1 MALSSGLA
9 VFAELGDLLGVDIL
23 NPLSSDW
30 MILANDGSLAIKPD
44 TVPKFEYRN
53 EQRVA
58 DYPMEQGA
66 FASYN
71 KVATPYQIRMQMVC
85 AGINYAQSAAQAV
98 KSALSIDIGNNYATR
113 PDFLDTLDYMLA
125 TTDLFTIVTPD
136 ATYKNATLEH
146 YDYRKESNN
155 GAVMLIVEAWFREV
169 RLTAGS
175 TYSSS
180 SGLPSVT
187 SNSPSAA
194 NPSDVGS
201 AQTFAYG
208 ANPGTLLQ
216 GVL

>member
-1 MALSSGLA
+1 MPISTGLA
-9 VFAELGDLLGVDIL
+9 AFAELGDLVGIDIL
-23 NPLSSDW
+23 NPLASDW
-30 MILANDGSLAIKPD
+30 MILANNGRVAIKPD
-44 TVPKFEYRN
+44 TVPKFEFRN

-71 KVATPYQIRMQMVC
+71 KVATPFQIRMQMVC
-85 AGINYAQSAAQAV
+85 SGGEYIQKAKQEITDAV
-98 KSALSIDIGNNYATR
+98 GLSFSRGTMQR
-113 PDFLDTLDYMLA
+113 GDFLRRLDQMLA

-136 ATYKNATLEH
+136 ATYPNATMEH

-155 GAVMLIVEAWFREV
+155 GATMLIVEAWFREV

-180 SGLPSVT
+180 GLPTVT
-187 SNSPSAA
+187 SNSASAA
-194 NPSDVGS
+194 NPVDVGT

-208 ANPGTLLQ
+208 SNPATALQ
-216 GVL
+216 GLL

>member
-1 MALSSGLA
+1 MPISTGLA
-9 VFAELGDLLGVDIL
+9 AFAELGDLVGIDIL
-23 NPLSSDW
+23 NPLASDW
-30 MILANDGSLAIKPD
+30 MILADDGSVAIKPD
-44 TVPKFEYRN
+44 TVPKFEFRN

-71 KVATPYQIRMQMVC
+71 KVATPFQIRMQMVC
-85 AGINYAQSAAQAV
+85 SGLNYAQSAAQAV
-98 KSALSIDIGNNYATR
+98 KNALNIDIGQNYASR

-136 ATYKNATLEH
+136 ATYPNATMEH

-155 GAVMLIVEAWFREV
+155 GATMLKIEAWFREIRV
-169 RLTAGS
+169 TAGS

-180 SGLPSVT
+180 GLPTVT
-187 SNSPSAA
+187 SNSASAA
-194 NPSDVGS
+194 NPVDVGT

-208 ANPGTLLQ
+208 SNAATALQ
-216 GVL
+216 GLL

>member
-1 MALSSGLA
+1 MPISTGLA
-9 VFAELGDLLGVDIL
+9 AFAELGDLVGIDIL
-23 NPLSSDW
+23 NPLASDW
-30 MILANDGSLAIKPD
+30 MILADDGSVAIKPD
-44 TVPKFEYRN
+44 TVPKFEFRN

-71 KVATPYQIRMQMVC
+71 KVATPFQIRMQMVC
-85 AGINYAQSAAQAV
+85 SGLNYAQSAAQAV
-98 KSALSIDIGNNYATR
+98 KSALNIDIGQNYASR

-136 ATYKNATLEH
+136 ATYPNATMER

-155 GAVMLIVEAWFREV
+155 GATMLIVEAWFREV

-180 SGLPSVT
+180 GLPTVT
-187 SNSPSAA
+187 SNSASAA
-194 NPSDVGS
+194 NPVDVGT

-208 ANPGTLLQ
+208 SNAATALQ
-216 GVL
+216 GLL